1 MMFNDTVTI
10 FNRMDNIWYAT
21 VLNGVESQEV
31 AAQSNSKDGNVTE
44 NQCNLHI
51 PEGLMKEY
59 VKPMQWNGEG
69 YTIRCGDFFMIG
81 EYDKDSINDDDY
93 TVGFQDHM
101 KNNYDSVYQIASVS
115 LFKAIKHIEVVGK

>member
-1 MMFNDTVTI
+1 MFNDTVTI

-31 AAQSNSKDGNVTE
+31 AAQSNSKDGNVPE

-59 VKPMQWNGEG
+59 VKPMKWNGEG
-69 YTIRCGDFFMIG
+69 YTIRCGDFFVVG
-81 EYDKDSINDDDY
+81 DYGKGNINDDDY
-93 TVGFQDHM
+93 TVGFQDYM
-101 KNNYDSVYQIASVS
+101 KNNSDSVYQIASVS
-115 LFKAIKHIEVVGK
+115 LFNAIKHIEVVGK